1 MNQSPLDYLR
11 PWIAR
16 AKHISQDIW
25 RDPRRRTLAL
35 GALGACLLLFLTYRV
50 GIWRGR
56 RLAQRDLPTAL
67 TELATP
73 LPTGAQLAIVAPTPT
88 LSPTVTPTPSPTSTF
103 TPTPTAASNAEW
115 AERYRTQAQDGLNA
129 LLAADFSNERAQT
142 LLRNMA
148 QDHALVFVPL
158 SYTEIEDAHWMALV
172 TPRTPQGQAL
182 PMLFW
187 QDPNSRN
194 QIRSQLLSPLL
205 AQQPSLLPQQAN
217 DALLNG
223 LATHLLRQDEQ
234 GRLYLL
240 LIENSPEAKTLRISE
255 RALSIFTLAQPQ
267 AGADFALAWW
277 SQADPLWSVAERGA
291 EYELVENDGQLLPDI
306 QVTAPL
312 LASGNLRAE
321 LGAPAF
327 FVEEAPFA
335 RQRARTLWKPFF
347 NALTGQLVDYRL
359 ESGELFAS
367 PLATLQR
374 LLMLLQAADV
384 SSAGSLVT
392 RLDLLQQ
399 AVDLKL
405 TEPAT
410 WMAFYIDSDGR
421 PLFNDPGRADEI
433 TNQLRFFDNANRNRT
448 FDALF
453 EQDDSGYK
461 VAAFQPVLDVYSDT
475 HLVTPAPATPT
486 PVRPTPTYAPPTETP
501 TPSATFDVALTIDL
515 TNTLNLTETTEFTGF
530 QTITEAMM
538 AEIQSI
544 SWTATAL
551 AQATANTP
559 TSGPTPTPT
568 ATASHTPTA
577 TPTDTATPSPTA
589 TPTATD
595 TATPLP
601 TETPTPPGLSAVT
614 PDIPPDQPGFV
625 TGSVAA
631 SNTNLRGGPSV
642 DYVIVGQPALDDA
655 VDYFGITEAGDWVLL
670 RINQPG
676 SPYDGVVGWMA
687 VTLLRWNTDLSVL
700 PLFRAD
706 GSPVTAFTPTPT
718 LSPAQADALP
728 TAELIVPAL
737 APLPAT
743 SIPPAPDIT
752 ERLVTLGGD
761 QIPANPLTPLT
772 ATASD
777 GSTMRLRLDAA
788 VVEIWSGLLGDAPG
802 TWQPAS
808 GELLWPGTQAYVA
821 VAAGGGGTDEV
832 IVNRIRIIQPPV
844 QERSQL
850 ISLPILAEAV
860 QSETIMALL
869 GSREQQGVYVL
880 ESEGTLKQLLV
891 AEQDAAWQNEEDN
904 ATLLL
909 HTPARASGLNS
920 FSWVREDGTGL
931 LVYARP
937 FFNIQGAVGDAQG
950 DLWWIE
956 TPQVNMDR
964 WMLWHYDGQISRIE
978 LYMQGDSALFTQNGG
993 QRSPVTP
1000 VLLAVKTGDDYS
1012 LLVDTIETTSQQLYS
1027 GLYQL
1032 TMRRQPPGD
1041 DRSAN
1046 ALVTAVTQLLPPA
1059 AYRGPLRVSPDG
1071 AMLAYFDYDPSH
1083 PSLTSGF
1090 IAPANQLKLL
1100 MLAGEKAGT
1109 TQVVYETETRFEFL
1123 APNLTWRGNQR
1134 LILARSRFAADESFD
1149 LDRFGAVEVRL
1160 PGAVDGVDTP
1170 QAFDYLL
1177 PNGEEI
1183 RDFAACRDGAFT
1195 LLITQEAE
1203 GLLKLA
1209 RWRGEGQPRPLFGL
1223 PIELNRTFV
1232 CWRAPAPPP

>member
-1 MNQSPLDYLR
+1 MKQSLR
-11 PWIAR
+11 EHLHFWLAHTR
-16 AKHISQDIW
+16 HIIQSIW
-25 RDPRRRTLAL
+25 RNPQQRTLAM
-35 GALGACLLLFLTYRV
+35 GALGAFLLLIFAYRI

-56 RLAQRDLPTAL
+56 QLARLDLPSAL
-67 TELATP
+67 AELATP
-73 LPTGAQLAIVAPTPT
+73 LPTGTLLAIVAPTPT
-88 LSPTVTPTPSPTSTF
+88 LSPTVTPTPSPTPTF
-103 TPTPTAASNAEW
+103 TPTPTAVSAAEW

-129 LLAADFSNERAQT
+129 LLAADFSSQRAQT
-142 LLRNMA
+142 LLRNVA
-148 QDHALVFVPL
+148 QDHDLVYVPL
-158 SYTEIEDAHWMALV
+158 SYVEISGDRWVALV
-172 TPRTPQGQAL
+172 APRTPQGQGL
-182 PMLFW
+182 PVLFW

-194 QIRSQLLSPLL
+194 QIRSQLLFPLL
-205 AQQPSLLPQQAN
+205 AQHPPIISGQAD

-223 LATHLLRQDEQ
+223 LAVDLLRTDEQ
-234 GRLYLL
+234 GRAYLL
-240 LIENSPEAKTLRISE
+240 LIENSPEAKTLRQPD
-255 RALSIFTLAQPQ
+255 RALSILALAQPQ
-267 AGADFALAWW
+267 AGADFELTWW
-277 SQADPLWSVAERGA
+277 SAADPLWSVAERSA
-291 EYELVENDGQLLPDI
+291 QYELVENEGQLLPAI

-312 LASGNLRAE
+312 LLSGNLRQE
-321 LGAPAF
+321 LGAPVF
-327 FVEEAPFA
+327 FTEEAPFA

-347 NALTGQLVDYRL
+347 NALTGQLSDYRL

-374 LLMLLQAADV
+374 LLMLLQTSDV
-384 SSAGSLVT
+384 SSAGALVT
-392 RLDLLQQ
+392 RLDLLQE

-410 WMAFYIDSDGR
+410 WLAFYVDGDGR
-421 PLFNDPGRADEI
+421 PLMDDPARADET

-461 VAAFQPVLDVYSDT
+461 VAAFQPGLDIYSDT
-475 HLVTPAPATPT
+475 RLVTPAPATPT
-486 PVRPTPTYAPPTETP
+486 PIRPTPTYAPPTETP
-501 TPSATFDVALTIDL
+501 TPSPTFDLALTIDL
-515 TNTLNLTETTEFTGF
+515 TNTLSLTETTEFTGF
-530 QTITEAMM
+530 QTITEAVV

-551 AQATANTP
+551 SQAANNTP
-559 TSGPTPTPT
+559 TSGPPATLT
-568 ATASHTPTA
+568 ATASSTPTA
-577 TPTDTATPSPTA
+577 TPTETATPTPTA

-601 TETPTPPGLSAVT
+601 TDTPTPPGLRAVT
-614 PDIPPDQPGFV
+614 PDIAPDQPGFV

-631 SNTNLRGGPSV
+631 SNTNLRGGPGI
-642 DYVIVGQPALDDA
+642 DYVIVGQPALDDP
-655 VDYFGITEAGDWVLL
+655 VEYFGMTEAGDWLLL

-676 SPYDGVVGWMA
+676 SPYDGVIGWMA
-687 VTLLRWNTDLSVL
+687 ATLLRWDTDLSVL
-700 PLFRAD
+700 PRYRGD
-706 GSPVTAFTPTPT
+706 GAPVIAFTPTPT
-718 LSPAQADALP
+718 LSPAQAAALP
-728 TAELIVPAL
+728 TAELIAPAL
-737 APLPAT
+737 APLPAA
-743 SIPPAPDIT
+743 SIPPTPAIS

-761 QIPANPLTPLT
+761 QIPANPLAIID

-777 GSTMRLRLDAA
+777 GSVLRLRLDAA
-788 VVEIWSGLLGDAPG
+788 VVEIWSGLLGMEPG
-802 TWQPAS
+802 AWQPAS

-821 VAAGGGGTDEV
+821 VAAGGGGADEV
-832 IVNRIRIIQPPV
+832 LVNRIRIVKPPA

-850 ISLPILAEAV
+850 LSLPILATAA

-891 AEQDAAWQNEEDN
+891 AEQDAAWQGEGDS

-909 HTPARASGLNS
+909 RTPERTSGLNS
-920 FSWVREDGTGL
+920 FSWVRQDGAGL

-937 FFNIQGAVGDAQG
+937 FFNIQGVVADARG

-956 TPQVNMDR
+956 TPQVNIDR
-964 WMLWHYDGQISRIE
+964 WMLWHYDSQVSRIE
-978 LYMQGDSALFTQNGG
+978 LYMQADATLFAQNGE
-993 QRSPVTP
+993 QAALTP
-1000 VLLAVKTGDDYS
+1000 ILLAAGADDDYA
-1012 LLVDTIETTSQQLYS
+1012 LLVDTIEPTSQKLYS

-1032 TMRRQPPGD
+1032 TMRRQTSGD
-1041 DRSAN
+1041 DRRAD
-1046 ALVTAVTQLLPPA
+1046 ALVTAVTRRLPPD

-1071 AMLAYFDYDPSH
+1071 AMLAYFFYDASH

-1100 MLAGEKAGT
+1100 TLVGEKAGD

-1123 APNLTWRGNQR
+1123 APNLAWRGNHR
-1134 LILARSRFAADESFD
+1134 LVLARSRFAADESFD

-1160 PGAVDGVDTP
+1160 PGAADGVDTL
-1170 QAFDYLL
+1170 QASDYLL
-1177 PNGEEI
+1177 PGGEEI
-1183 RDFAACRDGAFT
+1183 RDFAACQDGEFT